1 MKIRILMI
9 FQQSQ
14 MFRYQFFSSKH
25 GKLLAL
31 FCLNLGFKLKIFPGL
46 ISLRIFTTFIFVKTW
61 RFTKFPNI
69 CWKWLQ
75 SIKCKKEDMV
85 LSRGWKFWFAFYQ
98 TFKEWSPLY
107 LPTLKSGHLY
117 EFILTKIDFLLI
129 FRDKRLVSALW
140 ISRLSHFTIFW
151 ETIYIELCNNQG
163 A

>member
-1 MKIRILMI
+1 MKKRTSENRTTEIRRNQGMSV
-9 FQQSQ
+9 FH
-14 MFRYQFFSSKH
+14 YQFFSS
-25 GKLLAL
+25 KLLAL

-75 SIKCKKEDMV
+75 SIKCRKEDMV

-107 LPTLKSGHLY
+107 LPTYPKVWA
-117 EFILTKIDFLLI
+117 FILNLFW
-129 FRDKRLVSALW
+129 LVGILFMCSTLYRP
-140 ISRLSHFTIFW
+140 I
-151 ETIYIELCNNQG
+151 
-163 A
+163 